1 MYILLHFCDF
11 RWVFGKHKND
21 LLLADQDILNAIF
34 GYSPWYLYELPC
46 SWNYIIW
53 QCRVDYW
60 SQETNPRTW
69 LGKNQCKGHLSA
81 CPIFSLFLM
90 ETFLEAEE
98 TGVSIIHGNSSS
110 FYILFEEIFRQ
121 IYKFWQDFSLSN
133 DRLEDAGKTLRSII
147 KNVTEMTK
155 YQTGK
160 DDKSPCSKVKNIADI
175 MLQKLE
181 NRIRLIHA

>member
-1 MYILLHFCDF
+1 M
-11 RWVFGKHKND
+11 FGRHKND

-34 GYSPWYLYELPC
+34 GYSPWYLYEVPC

-60 SQETNPRTW
+60 SQEANPRTW
-69 LGKNQCKGHLSA
+69 LGKNQCKGKHFLS
-81 CPIFSLFLM
+81 SLSFLLRLFFY
-90 ETFLEAEE
+90 FLEAEE

-121 IYKFWQDFSLSN
+121 IYKFWQSYSMSA
-133 DRLEDAGKTLRSII
+133 DRLEDVGETLRSII
-147 KNVTEMTK
+147 KNVTENTK
-155 YQTGK
+155 HQKGK
-160 DDKSPCSKVKNIADI
+160 DDKSPCSKVKNIANI

-181 NRIRLIHA
+181 SRIRRIHA